1 MDGLGG
7 LVLTPTR
14 ELAQQIFEELRKI
27 GRQHDM
33 SAGLL
38 IGERQGLVP
47 DCCWLLHA
55 GTRKVWCCCHA
66 SQLVIHVWRSGS
78 GT

>member
-38 IGERQGLVP
+38 IGEGQGLV
-47 DCCWLLHA
+47 CAGAWLLHA
-55 GTRKVWCCCHA
+55 AAMTVAG
-66 SQLVIHVWRSGS
+66 G
-78 GT
+78 